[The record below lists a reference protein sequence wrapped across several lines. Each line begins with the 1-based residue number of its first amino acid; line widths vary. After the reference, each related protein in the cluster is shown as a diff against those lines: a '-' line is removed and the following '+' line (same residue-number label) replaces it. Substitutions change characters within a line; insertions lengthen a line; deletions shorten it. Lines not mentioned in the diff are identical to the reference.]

1 MSQQLINAIS
11 LGAVYALIALGYTMV
26 YGVLRLINFA
36 HGEVFMV
43 GSFIGLAALSV
54 FHLPFALAVLVA
66 MVGAALLGAVIERG
80 AYRPLRSAPRL
91 AALITAIGV
100 SLLLQ
105 NLGMLIL
112 GAAPRAYPPAIDP
125 APIAWLEER
134 AGVVV
139 TRQQVVILAA
149 TAAILAGLSLIVS
162 RTKIGKA
169 MRAVSEDRQAAQLMG
184 INVDRVI
191 AFTFCLGSAIA
202 GAGGVFYGVYYGTAD
217 PLMGLMPGIKAFVA
231 AVLGGIGSVPGAM
244 LGALLMGLV
253 ETGVSS
259 VTLRVSPSLVL
270 TGSTLRDA
278 VAFAVL
284 IAILLLRPAGLLGR
298 PGREKV

>member
-1 MSQQLINAIS
+1 
-11 LGAVYALIALGYTMV
+11 MV

-43 GSFIGLAALSV
+43 GAFVGLAALTV
-54 FHLPFALAVLVA
+54 FHLPFAVAVLVA
-66 MVGAALLGAVIERG
+66 MAGAALLGLIIERG

-91 AALITAIGV
+91 AALITAIGI

-105 NLGMLIL
+105 NLGMLVL
-112 GAAPRAYPPAIDP
+112 GAAPRAYPPAID
-125 APIAWLEER
+125 ATPIGWLEEH

-139 TRQQVVILAA
+139 TRQQVVILVA
-149 TAAILAGLSLIVS
+149 TAAILVGLSLIVS

-191 AFTFCLGSAIA
+191 AFTFSLGSAIA

-244 LGALLMGLV
+244 LGALLMALV

-259 VTLRVSPSLVL
+259 VTLRVSPSLTL

-284 IAILLLRPAGLLGR
+284 IVILLLRPAGLLGR